1 MRKRVVYY
9 SPVSSSN
16 RLFVSSIYAEGD
28 SYYLKDDTSAMS
40 DGPFGAV
47 LPFYDLSTGL
57 PETVLI
63 TREMFYEIKS
73 KYEKKLIVHLNGV
86 EKAELVE
93 SDDVTHRGNVYKP
106 APNTLMIESFKEG
119 EPYS

>member
-9 SPVSSSN
+9 SPANSSN
-16 RLFVSSIYAEGD
+16 RLFISSIYAEGD

-57 PETVLI
+57 SETFLI

-73 KYEKKLIVHLNGV
+73 KYEQRLIVHLNGV

-93 SDDVTHRGNVYKP
+93 SDDATPRGSVYKS
-106 APNTLMIESFKEG
+106 APGTLMIESFTEG
-119 EPYS
+119 ESYS